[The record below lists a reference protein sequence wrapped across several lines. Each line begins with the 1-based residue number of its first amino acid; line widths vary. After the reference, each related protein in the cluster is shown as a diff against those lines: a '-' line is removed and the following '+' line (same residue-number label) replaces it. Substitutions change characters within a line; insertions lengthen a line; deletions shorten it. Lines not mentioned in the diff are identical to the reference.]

1 MILSLYKI
9 INWYLDNE
17 RTNKLSNEIN
27 DIVKITKVSGGEIV
41 GKPAK
46 KDDPF
51 SDLIN
56 MNLSNV
62 DFTKLKE
69 MNSDSVAFI
78 EVNGTKVSYPVVK
91 TTDNDFYLYHSFD
104 KSYNQSGWIFMDY
117 RNKLDG
123 KDKNI
128 IIYGHDTKDE
138 SMFGSLK
145 YTLKSSWFDK
155 NKYVYLTL
163 NDVKYTYEV
172 FSVYETPKE
181 EYYIKTDFN
190 NDFKDFVNTL
200 SKRSVHNFNVSVG
213 ENDSILTLST
223 CSHYGKDRIVLHAKK
238 I

>member
-1 MILSLYKI
+1 MK
-9 INWYLDNE
+9 
-17 RTNKLSNEIN
+17 KK
-27 DIVKITKVSGGEIV
+27 IVKIIMFVFILVFIYSLYNIIIWRNNNKKNEKLKIKTNNILKNDIEPEKALLSVNPDIV
-41 GKPAK
+41 GSISVP
-46 KDDPF
+46 D
-51 SDLIN
+51 
-56 MNLSNV
+56 
-62 DFTKLKE
+62 TKI
-69 MNSDSVAFI
+69 DYI
-78 EVNGTKVSYPVVK
+78 VVK
-91 TTDNDFYLYHSFD
+91 GDNNSYYLKHD
-104 KSYNQSGWIFMDY
+104 LNKDYNNAGWIFMDY

-190 NDFKDFVNTL
+190 NDFKDFVNIL

>member
-1 MILSLYKI
+1 MYNLVGSISVPDTKI
-9 INWYLDNE
+9 DYI
-17 RTNKLSNEIN
+17 
-27 DIVKITKVSGGEIV
+27 
-41 GKPAK
+41 
-46 KDDPF
+46 
-51 SDLIN
+51 
-56 MNLSNV
+56 
-62 DFTKLKE
+62 
-69 MNSDSVAFI
+69 
-78 EVNGTKVSYPVVK
+78 VVK
-91 TTDNDFYLYHSFD
+91 GDNNSYYLKHD
-104 KSYNQSGWIFMDY
+104 LNKDYNNAGWIFMDY

>member
-1 MILSLYKI
+1 MK
-9 INWYLDNE
+9 
-17 RTNKLSNEIN
+17 KK
-27 DIVKITKVSGGEIV
+27 IVKIIMFVFILVFIYSLYNIIIWRNNNKKNEKLKIKTNNILKNDIDPEKALLSVNPDIV
-41 GKPAK
+41 GSISVP
-46 KDDPF
+46 D
-51 SDLIN
+51 
-56 MNLSNV
+56 
-62 DFTKLKE
+62 TKI
-69 MNSDSVAFI
+69 DYI
-78 EVNGTKVSYPVVK
+78 VVK
-91 TTDNDFYLYHSFD
+91 GDNNSYYLKHD
-104 KSYNQSGWIFMDY
+104 LNKDYNNAGWIFMDY

>member
-1 MILSLYKI
+1 MK
-9 INWYLDNE
+9 
-17 RTNKLSNEIN
+17 KK
-27 DIVKITKVSGGEIV
+27 IVKIIMFVFILVFIYSLYNIIIWRNNNKKNEKLKIKTNNILKNDIEPEKALLSVNPDIV
-41 GKPAK
+41 GSISVP
-46 KDDPF
+46 D
-51 SDLIN
+51 
-56 MNLSNV
+56 
-62 DFTKLKE
+62 TKI
-69 MNSDSVAFI
+69 DYI
-78 EVNGTKVSYPVVK
+78 VVK
-91 TTDNDFYLYHSFD
+91 GDNNSYYLKHD
-104 KSYNQSGWIFMDY
+104 LNKDYNNAGWIFMDY